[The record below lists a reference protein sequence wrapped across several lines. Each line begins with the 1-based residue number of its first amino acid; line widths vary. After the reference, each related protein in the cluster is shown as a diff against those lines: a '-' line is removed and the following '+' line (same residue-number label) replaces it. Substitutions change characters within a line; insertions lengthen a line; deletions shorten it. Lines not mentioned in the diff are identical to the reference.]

1 MPNQR
6 TLARELVVV
15 MKPGVGLRVKAT
27 EISSLAGADVSQLS
41 QPIDAAGAV
50 LRPLFDTT
58 EDRLEKAHAALSA
71 RGLQVPTLSHYY
83 RVHADDGKLDALA
96 RTLGASP
103 LVIGAYVKPAAT
115 PAGLND
121 MAPKAVPA
129 PATTPDFSARQLY
142 LNAAPGGVDARFAWT
157 VPGGSGAGV
166 RIIDV
171 EVAWNFAHEDL
182 LVNQG
187 GVVAGVPG
195 TDADSINHGTAA
207 VGVFSGDGTG
217 ITGICRAADV
227 TGIAPTGSLST
238 AAAIHG

>member
-1 MPNQR
+1 MSDCAPRRRESHRSPASMCR
-6 TLARELVVV
+6 TCHRRLPPPARCC
-15 MKPGVGLRVKAT
+15 
-27 EISSLAGADVSQLS
+27 
-41 QPIDAAGAV
+41 
-50 LRPLFDTT
+50 
-58 EDRLEKAHAALSA
+58 A
-71 RGLQVPTLSHYY
+71 RG
-83 RVHADDGKLDALA
+83 
-96 RTLGASP
+96 
-103 LVIGAYVKPAAT
+103 
-115 PAGLND
+115 
-121 MAPKAVPA
+121 
-129 PATTPDFSARQLY
+129 
-142 LNAAPGGVDARFAWT
+142 
-157 VPGGSGAGV
+157 